1 MKNKKNIDRLFQ
13 EKFKDFET
21 EPNEQAWLNI
31 KAALQEE
38 NKERKL
44 LPIWFKY
51 TGMAAAL
58 FFCFF
63 ALNTIFKTS
72 NEPKSPIILDSE
84 IVITPPLRTDSIATK
99 STNDAKESQPQKTA
113 QIALS
118 DDEQIKGKKLPPASK
133 KRKQKSKANATVHK
147 NKATAF
153 QKEPTFINGTTAQ
166 DQAITEESNPRN
178 ASSTASLSKKDNN
191 EIILKDKKDSKIAES
206 NIEAKQSGPNEL
218 EELLKA
224 KEQVVVNKTKNK
236 WEIVPNIAAMYIN
249 TKASGSAIDPQ
260 LSTNNKTADNGFSV
274 GIGINYALSNKLALR
289 SGINAFSVGY
299 NTNDVAYAA
308 GLNTHSLAN
317 VNYTSNESIEIL
329 NQASFNGLTL
339 LEKDLQKTSTGSIN
353 QKMGYYEIP
362 VELSYAI
369 LDKKF
374 GINIIGGVS
383 TLFLNQN
390 EISLIA
396 PQANVKLGEASNLN
410 TIHFSTNFG
419 LGFEYEFVKSFQIN
433 FEPMIKYQLN
443 SYSNDSSNFNPIYIG
458 LYSGISYRF

>member
-38 NKERKL
+38 KKERKL

-51 TGMAAAL
+51 TGLAAAL

-63 ALNTIFKTS
+63 ALNTIYKTS
-72 NEPKSPIILDSE
+72 IEPKSPIILDSE
-84 IVITPPLRTDSIATK
+84 IVITPSLSTDSTATK
-99 STNDAKESQPQKTA
+99 STNDAKESEPKKA
-113 QIALS
+113 LQIAFS
-118 DDEQIKGKKLPPASK
+118 DDEQIKGKKLPPAST
-133 KRKQKSKANATVHK
+133 KRKQKS
-147 NKATAF
+147 KATAF
-153 QKEPTFINGTTAQ
+153 QKEPTFINGTTAP
-166 DQAITEESNPRN
+166 DQAITEKSNPRN
-178 ASSTASLSKKDNN
+178 ASSAASLSKKDNN
-191 EIILKDKKDSKIAES
+191 ELILEDKKDSKIAQT
-206 NIEAKQSGPNEL
+206 NIEVKQSGPNEL

-224 KEQVVVNKTKNK
+224 KEQVVLNKAKNK

-274 GIGINYALSNKLALR
+274 GIGINYALSNKIALR

-299 NTNDVAYAA
+299 NTNNVAYAA

-362 VELSYAI
+362 VEISYAI

-390 EISLIA
+390 EISLVA
-396 PQANVKLGEASNLN
+396 PQANVKLGEANNLN
-410 TIHFSTNFG
+410 PIHFSTNFG
-419 LGFEYEFVKSFQIN
+419 IGFEYEFVKSFQIN

>member
-38 NKERKL
+38 KKERKL

-63 ALNTIFKTS
+63 ALNTIFKTN
-72 NEPKSPIILDSE
+72 NEPKNPIILDSE
-84 IVITPPLRTDSIATK
+84 IVINPSLRADSIAIK
-99 STNDAKESQPQKTA
+99 SRKDTKESQPQKAA
-113 QIALS
+113 QIAFT
-118 DDEQIKGKKLPPASK
+118 DDEQIKGKKLPPTSS
-133 KRKQKSKANATVHK
+133 KRKHK
-147 NKATAF
+147 TKATFF
-153 QKEPTFINGTTAQ
+153 QKESTFINGTTAQ
-166 DQAITEESNPRN
+166 DQAITEKSNPRN
-178 ASSTASLSKKDNN
+178 TSSAASLSKKDNN
-191 EIILKDKKDSKIAES
+191 EIILEDKKDSKIAQT
-206 NIEAKQSGPNEL
+206 NIEVKQSGPNEL

-224 KEQVVVNKTKNK
+224 KEQVVVNTAKNK

-374 GINIIGGVS
+374 GVNIIGGVS

-390 EISLIA
+390 EISLVA
-396 PQANVKLGEASNLN
+396 PQANVKLGEANNLN
-410 TIHFSTNFG
+410 PIHFSTNFG